1 MDAKLMER
9 TRRLVEDV
17 DSALSLVNAR
27 TVQDMLFYI
36 AELEEKVSTLME
48 KVKNQRD
55 RIRVLEGPTNHAC
68 GLKQESAQAITNNR
82 QSKSKC

>member
-1 MDAKLMER
+1 MDARLMER

-36 AELEEKVSTLME
+36 AELEEKVNLRSFC
-48 KVKNQRD
+48 
-55 RIRVLEGPTNHAC
+55 PYC
-68 GLKQESAQAITNNR
+68 GKGLTTPIS
-82 QSKSKC
+82 